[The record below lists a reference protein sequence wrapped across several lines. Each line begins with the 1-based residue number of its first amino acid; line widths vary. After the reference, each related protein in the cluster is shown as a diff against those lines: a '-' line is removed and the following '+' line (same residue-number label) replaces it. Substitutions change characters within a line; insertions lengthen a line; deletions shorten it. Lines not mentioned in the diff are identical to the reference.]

1 MRTSRRPK
9 SLWRGLI
16 GTLVASCLGAS
27 TALAAPFAYVGHS
40 TSDGKVAVIDT
51 ATNTVVT
58 NVTAG
63 HNPVA
68 VAVHPRAPRAYVAN
82 AGDATVSVLD
92 TDTNSVVA
100 TVPVG
105 STPSAIA
112 VAPDGQRVYVANALA
127 NSVSVINVAT
137 NTVVATVPVGSS
149 PRGVAVRPDSQ
160 RVYVANSGGGV
171 SVIDAAN
178 ALLTTIPVGD
188 NPVGIAVRPDG
199 QVVYVAN
206 QNSGTVSAIST
217 ATNAVTATIT
227 LGGNPRGVAV
237 TPDGLRAYVT
247 DFLNGQVFVLDT
259 ATNTA
264 ETSIPVAPLPAAIA
278 VTPDGGFAY
287 VPHLNSLSAQNRVT
301 VIDAVAK
308 SVVATVTVGIDPIAV
323 AIGPA
328 SPAPVF
334 IACPGNQS
342 ALAPLGAG
350 FSTVSFPPPLT
361 APVNTVNCAPES
373 GSSFQPGATAV
384 TCFATTPGGVQ
395 ASCSFDVMLAN
406 PFISLTL
413 PPGLDIITLADL
425 QLGLSAD
432 GIVVTNLGPDTA
444 VNAVIE
450 VTLPA
455 GFSGH
460 SAASSQGACT
470 FTANKLTC
478 SLGNLASGASVLV
491 SGQLLAQ
498 PAFLYYQGLISVSSS
513 TFDPNTLNNS
523 YPLVLGSRPS
533 TELRVVHLTVPVPV
547 PPPPGECKPP
557 SGFRALFIECE
568 GDNPD
573 IVMTAVSAAIA
584 DLTGGSAAIL
594 VVAIDIA
601 EVVLI
606 GIPK

>member
-1 MRTSRRPK
+1 MRTGPEGLGHRGRGHREPALALRGVRISASPRTDSASFRRCPCLSSFPTTVRTEEISMRTSRRPK

-40 TSDGKVAVIDT
+40 TSDGNVAVIDT

-105 STPSAIA
+105 S
-112 VAPDGQRVYVANALA
+112 
-127 NSVSVINVAT
+127 
-137 NTVVATVPVGSS
+137 S
-149 PRGVAVRPDSQ
+149 PRAIAVRPDSQ

-264 ETSIPVAPLPAAIA
+264 ETSIP
-278 VTPDGGFAY
+278 
-287 VPHLNSLSAQNRVT
+287 
-301 VIDAVAK
+301 
-308 SVVATVTVGIDPIAV
+308 
-323 AIGPA
+323 
-328 SPAPVF
+328 
-334 IACPGNQS
+334 
-342 ALAPLGAG
+342 
-350 FSTVSFPPPLT
+350 
-361 APVNTVNCAPES
+361 
-373 GSSFQPGATAV
+373 
-384 TCFATTPGGVQ
+384 
-395 ASCSFDVMLAN
+395 
-406 PFISLTL
+406 
-413 PPGLDIITLADL
+413 
-425 QLGLSAD
+425 
-432 GIVVTNLGPDTA
+432 
-444 VNAVIE
+444 
-450 VTLPA
+450 
-455 GFSGH
+455 
-460 SAASSQGACT
+460 
-470 FTANKLTC
+470 
-478 SLGNLASGASVLV
+478 
-491 SGQLLAQ
+491 
-498 PAFLYYQGLISVSSS
+498 
-513 TFDPNTLNNS
+513 
-523 YPLVLGSRPS
+523 
-533 TELRVVHLTVPVPV
+533 
-547 PPPPGECKPP
+547 
-557 SGFRALFIECE
+557 
-568 GDNPD
+568 
-573 IVMTAVSAAIA
+573 
-584 DLTGGSAAIL
+584 
-594 VVAIDIA
+594 
-601 EVVLI
+601 
-606 GIPK
+606 